1 MNRSSPNPI
10 DKHVGTRIRMRR
22 LQLGISQEALAG
34 DLDLSFQQVQKY
46 EKGTNRI
53 GGSRMAAIARLLK
66 VDVGHFYEGA
76 PQAGKPIAAGADP
89 AMADFMASRDG
100 LIIAKA
106 FCAIPDPQVR
116 RIIALAIGKIG
127 RVMTPKPVLLRAAE

>member
-1 MNRSSPNPI
+1 MPRTCPDPVDLHI
-10 DKHVGTRIRMRR
+10 GMRTRMRR
-22 LQLGISQEALAG
+22 IELGLSQEKLAEG
-34 DLDLSFQQVQKY
+34 LGLTFQQVQKY

-76 PQAGKPIAAGADP
+76 PQAGTPIAAGADP

-116 RIIALAIGKIG
+116 RIIALAVSKIG